1 MVSWAI
7 SEITGKAFDSFFSPS
22 ELFCL
27 GASGFNSQLDK
38 KEHRQKNNAK
48 A

>member
-1 MVSWAI
+1 M
-7 SEITGKAFDSFFSPS
+7 GKAFVEFFSPS
-22 ELFCL
+22 EFFCL